1 MLPRGPRGTGPK
13 APVDA
18 SARAVHTTW
27 PGAVLALASAA
38 LFSLCSVLLDKLS
51 PQNFDPGLFLGLN
64 GVLALAFTP
73 FILGIANLLQLPD
86 RQVLAMLVLNAS
98 LGCLFA
104 NYLYSCALLR
114 PSTPYTLFTA
124 YGSSSCAVHGYGH
137 RGCKMRLQAHGDA
150 EKDVAICVPSK
161 PLLTHVSQRAAKTAQ
176 KRMWARGEA
185 HPTPKLQAF
194 INYCEAMEGL
204 VTSSSSSAARSY
216 LPQKRA
222 AETASCQEAKRIS
235 LEYPGPAALAD
246 LTKKLQDE
254 AEQRR
259 LEAEKRKLE
268 LSKEKALPWRG
279 MPHSLAGGLDRLLH
293 SHIAG
298 ENWVKSGFLQLLR
311 EEAGKIEKL
320 MKDKGMENDVQ
331 TGLLESLEEKIKLVQ
346 VQEGEVEC
354 QFFYNPFRGA
364 DEGIGSMNTRVM
376 SWLRSFDT
384 KRFQGSPCYAK
395 YVKQIDFQPLRIL
408 DWALTFY
415 RFFLNGWMEDGH
427 SEAGNVREHVGPQ
440 QRLISYLLLQSLDP
454 VTPDLKLMIEERLQK
469 TYRTTCPD
477 VVAIFGS
484 KILPRIR
491 KTLEDEEFAR
501 LSKQNLTK
509 ACVFESQ
516 MC

>member
-1 MLPRGPRGTGPK
+1 
-13 APVDA
+13 
-18 SARAVHTTW
+18 
-27 PGAVLALASAA
+27 
-38 LFSLCSVLLDKLS
+38 
-51 PQNFDPGLFLGLN
+51 
-64 GVLALAFTP
+64 
-73 FILGIANLLQLPD
+73 
-86 RQVLAMLVLNAS
+86 
-98 LGCLFA
+98 
-104 NYLYSCALLR
+104 
-114 PSTPYTLFTA
+114 
-124 YGSSSCAVHGYGH
+124 
-137 RGCKMRLQAHGDA
+137 
-150 EKDVAICVPSK
+150 
-161 PLLTHVSQRAAKTAQ
+161 
-176 KRMWARGEA
+176 
-185 HPTPKLQAF
+185 
-194 INYCEAMEGL
+194 MEGL

-268 LSKEKALPWRG
+268 LSKEK
-279 MPHSLAGGLDRLLH
+279 
-293 SHIAG
+293 
-298 ENWVKSGFLQLLR
+298 VKSGFLQLLR

-509 ACVFESQ
+509 ACVFEYMSNRKTYDKAHDETPETTYMRDVLNTMLDDLLTRKFGIPTCRHTKKTPATRGAPVLKREVNDDGTDALYFANPEHEHKPASAGKRIVMLRQ
-516 MC
+516 PNTKAADLFDLDVVNKAVSAMKAGEDGEAERKVYPPTPAAWLQRIFALFRTLHFRIDRKLTSTGAYPRYGVDEGLREADKDPPHAEGAATIWKVACRNVEGKLGSA